1 VAEKFGAHVERL
13 HAVAA
18 SPTRRLLAIGGARDV
33 DRAQAAQSGQAG
45 KPGSHVYVAPFSK
58 LEAASTAAVDDAVL
72 ALAFVGD
79 DLLVAGLANGTIVG
93 WDTSSAGTSA
103 DAVLPEVLRLAGA
116 HRGAV
121 RALDAAPAE
130 RGRGSVST
138 FVLVSVGDDG
148 ALRVGTLEPAAKES
162 PRRFTLVA
170 ERTAST
176 RPLQAVIID
185 PQGKTVAAA
194 GDDSVIRTWSIA
206 EAQAA
211 PREMPCGDAG
221 IGALCFTGDGRI
233 VAGCG
238 DGSIQLCYL
247 EGAVD
252 AENRAGD
259 AAHVGMVRGLV
270 MSAELVDEA
279 KRPLPQRLF
288 SIADDGNLK
297 AWQLDT
303 KRKPRAVALGSVKL
317 TAMVLVPA
325 SRGAKPDRRGG
336 TLVVTDDQ
344 RVLHLVTVNDQAEP
358 ADAAERVRSALDRLR
373 GDLDASG
380 VKVRLD
386 AVDALAELP
395 EDDARQL
402 LDRALG
408 SDGKP
413 EVRKRAAE
421 AMGRSRRRLS
431 RPALRQALGDSDA
444 SVRRAALDA
453 LVAIEADAPLAPLR
467 AALASPHADIRSLA
481 VARLPALRAASP
493 LVPGLIAGR
502 LADNAAEVRRAAL
515 DALYALAGADAL
527 QPVHIAMQRGP
538 ADIRVEAL
546 TRLGRAR
553 LAGTPS
559 EPGAAALL
567 EAALDDDAAE
577 VRTRALLVAV
587 GARPRLAMRVRTVD
601 AELAKA
607 LSELEAQGRLADPW
621 DARDGLPALS
631 DDDVAPLFSALTCRH
646 ATTALRAARCLG
658 ALGDARATGALLQLT
673 REPGADVRREA
684 IAALVRAA
692 LSMPADTRIP
702 ARLEWLLDDEDATV
716 RAAAFDALAELS
728 PTASAGATLELAAL
742 ALGCASE
749 DVRLRAL
756 PILVEFGGRGRH
768 AGQRELTGKAG
779 ELLGRA
785 LDDEHGKVRVQ
796 AFTTLW
802 TWYSGDPRTP
812 LTLGAACRHG
822 DIRKRV
828 VEELARIKGR
838 SAGHWADDLLLAL
851 VGDSTAEVGLA
862 ALEVLTGKRDEAAKR
877 DEASATTKDAKATAR
892 VEIYRAALDAPRP
905 EVRAAG
911 CKAAPRSAAE
921 ALRDRLIEL
930 VKEPRPA
937 VHLAAIEAID
947 RLVPDDAEGFALAFA
962 SEFYELRVRAAEL
975 CGKRRDTRAVGPAQ
989 TLLSI
994 PLHHFFHPSAEL
1006 RQRMAR
1012 ALADVGD
1019 RGSISFLV
1027 SLLDDVDPLVR
1038 EMAARGLATSC
1049 RPGDEKPLVDALSH
1063 ADLPVRSWV
1072 AEGLARLGDA
1082 RAVAVLAGTLA
1093 HDHRPIRIGAILGF
1107 VALGADGV
1115 RGILQGLDD
1124 RDRDVQDLV
1133 FAVIVAR
1140 DVALARAGQA
1150 PDLLLSA
1157 LSSSSP
1163 EIRFG
1168 AARILEARMS
1178 GEDLGQVAQ
1187 ELVGPRKPEKA
1198 ADMKEWPAEDE
1209 RRRRLDAVIGALAS
1223 DHPAQRY
1230 AAAQVLSLR
1239 AQPLAFWR
1247 EAGRLVGPTAADR
1260 PRIPYTNWEDN
1271 EVYQPRKQ
1279 GWIRSLLGRSPT
1291 GLTAAAQAAQA
1302 APVSGTE
1309 RVLTVLS
1316 FAGAP
1321 GGRAVPPLHTE
1332 FAAADAH
1339 KLAFGVY
1346 AGLLRQA
1353 PARSEADET
1362 HRVRRDSIA
1371 RLAVLAASADVGRE
1385 AALPA
1390 LRRALSDPHH
1400 LVRKAA
1406 VSALRSLYAEGS
1418 LAPLELALQAMAA
1431 DVGRA
1436 AVDEIVAAAMAGNDD
1451 ARSLAGS
1458 AIDAPVPEVRAH
1470 ALSQIPRLFEPGSL
1484 EPWLIAL
1491 DSRHADVRLSVVDRL
1506 LVGLEGTAAGAHGE
1520 ALQTRAAAAL
1530 ARAMESDHE
1539 DLRLKAA
1546 VALARR
1552 GDARTVDVLA
1562 GMLRAEDAG
1571 VAARATD
1578 ALVELAHARPQAADA
1593 ATTAAAAAIAIA
1605 ARLEDDPD
1613 RTANRPALIDALGR
1627 IGSPAGSAVLLNLLD
1642 DDDAAIRSR
1651 ALTTLVTLARKRD
1664 ELGRLLVP
1672 RPMPGDASTRQVPY
1686 DEPQAL
1692 TYLGQAAT
1700 RADVSLRVATAQ
1712 ALRDVEDRGAELL
1725 LARLIED
1732 REPAV
1737 RIAACESLAFRAE
1750 HFAGATLEALASALR
1765 GGRRELVLPAAV
1777 GLASRSRPEAFQA
1790 LLLVFKAGEQPER
1803 ERAVVAL
1810 GQLGDRRALE
1820 ELEPLLAE
1828 SAALEPEDAA
1838 LAPAA
1843 AEALGRLLPRL
1854 RNDDP
1859 AHPDEQRRVREV
1871 VVHLAREGANALR
1884 KRALTGLRHAA
1895 AAGDGAEG
1903 RHLLERIVADAY
1915 DELEVRVHAAEELG
1929 KLGDVT
1935 AEAVLA
1941 DALSE
1946 DETRLRRTAMEA
1958 LERIFPRQRLENRT
1972 RTSLLALRSP
1982 FADISAKAASF
1993 LADEGD
1999 PATLVGRL
2007 AEIESDDIRRR
2018 LRQGLIRRGASP
2030 VNELVAVLGGA
2041 AAGGRKSGGND
2052 AERNDRALADAAWI
2066 AGAAGNVD
2074 ANARAALRAAVTPAV
2089 ERAAAAWRGLRASLG
2104 ALAERTSETDAAR
2117 LARAEEAWCACLW
2130 AALRLDA
2137 DAGRAAREA
2146 LASAPVPAP
2155 VRREALHFLGKHGS
2169 QTDLELVRPM
2179 LTDAEASVRAA
2190 AAAIYAALAPER
2202 ASQAITEV
2210 AVPDA
2215 VALQPMAAAA
2225 LERDQDARRLVESRT
2240 GRRVVLPVMLGQK
2253 RTTALETVARA
2264 AGKDPSRLVAI
2275 AALGRIG
2282 GSDADTALTAIFR
2295 DEREEAPVRAAAYR
2309 ALRRVQREA
2318 VRAARFREEDQP

>member
-1 VAEKFGAHVERL
+1 MAEKFGAHVERL

-18 SPTRRLLAIGGARDV
+18 SPSRRLLAIGGARDV
-33 DRAQAAQSGQAG
+33 AQAGQTG
-45 KPGSHVYVAPFSK
+45 KPGSRVYVAPFSK

-93 WDTSSAGTSA
+93 WDTANAGTSS
-103 DAVLPEVLRLAGA
+103 DAALPEVLRIADA

-130 RGRGSVST
+130 RGRGEAPA

-148 ALRVGTLEPAAKES
+148 ALRVGTLEPAGESKES
-162 PRRFTLVA
+162 AGSRRFTLVA
-170 ERTAST
+170 ERTASP
-176 RPLQAVIID
+176 RPLQAVALD

-194 GDDSVIRTWSIA
+194 GDDSVIRTWSIDA
-206 EAQAA
+206 LQAS

-221 IGALCFTGDGRI
+221 IGALCFTGDGR
-233 VAGCG
+233 VAAGCG

-259 AAHVGMVRGLV
+259 AAHTGMVRGLV
-270 MSAELVDEA
+270 MSAELLDEA

-288 SIADDGNLK
+288 SIAEDGSLK

-303 KRKPRAVALGSVKL
+303 KRKPRALELGSVKL

-344 RVLHLVTVNDQAEP
+344 RCLHLVTVNDQAEP
-358 ADAAERVRSALDRLR
+358 ADAVERVRSALDRLR

-402 LDRALG
+402 LDRALARD
-408 SDGKP
+408 SKP

-453 LVAIEADAPLAPLR
+453 LVTIEADAPLAPLR
-467 AALASPHADIRSLA
+467 AALASSYADIRSLA
-481 VARLPALRAASP
+481 VSRLPALRAASP
-493 LVPGLIAGR
+493 LVPGLVAGR

-553 LAGTPS
+553 LAGTPG
-559 EPGAAALL
+559 EAGATALL
-567 EAALDDDAAE
+567 EAALDDEAAE

-587 GARPRLAMRVRTVD
+587 GARPRLAARVRAVD

-607 LSELEAQGRLADPW
+607 LTELEAQGRLADPW
-621 DARDGLPALS
+621 DARQGTPALT
-631 DDDVAPLFSALTCRH
+631 DDDLAPLFSALTCRH
-646 ATTALRAARCLG
+646 ATTALRAARWLG

-673 REPGADVRREA
+673 REPGAEVRREA

-716 RAAAFDALAELS
+716 RAAAFDALSELD
-728 PTASAGATLELAAL
+728 PTASPSATLDLAGL

-756 PILVEFGGRGRH
+756 PILVEFGGKGRH

-785 LDDEHGKVRVQ
+785 LDDEHGKVRAQ

-828 VEELARIKGR
+828 VDELARVKGR
-838 SAGHWADDLLLAL
+838 GPGHWADDLLLAL
-851 VGDSTAEVGLA
+851 IGDSTAEVGLA
-862 ALEVLTGKRDEAAKR
+862 AFEVLTGKRDEAKR
-877 DEASATTKDAKATAR
+877 DEAPAKETKATAR
-892 VEIYRAALDAPRP
+892 VEIYREALDAPRP

-921 ALRDRLIEL
+921 ALRERLIEL
-930 VKEPRPA
+930 IKEPRPA
-937 VHLAAIEAID
+937 VHLAAIEALD

-962 SEFYELRVRAAEL
+962 SDFYELRVRAAEL
-975 CGKRRDTRAVGPAQ
+975 CGKRRDTRAVAPAQ
-989 TLLSI
+989 ALLSI
-994 PLHHFFHPSAEL
+994 PLHHFFRPSDQL

-1027 SLLDDVDPLVR
+1027 SLLEDPDPLVR

-1093 HDHRPIRIGAILGF
+1093 HDHRPIRVGAILGF

-1124 RDRDVQDLV
+1124 RDRDIQDLV

-1209 RRRRLDAVIGALAS
+1209 RRRRLDAAIGALAS

-1260 PRIPYTNWEDN
+1260 PRIPYTNWEDS
-1271 EVYQPRKQ
+1271 EAYQPRKQ
-1279 GWIRSLLGRSPT
+1279 GWIRSLLGRGASP
-1291 GLTAAAQAAQA
+1291 AAA
-1302 APVSGTE
+1302 APLSATE

-1321 GGRAVPPLHTE
+1321 GGRAVPPLHTG
-1332 FAAADAH
+1332 FALADAH
-1339 KLAFGVY
+1339 KLVFGVY

-1371 RLAVLAASADVGRE
+1371 RLAALAANPDVGRD

-1406 VSALRSLYAEGS
+1406 MTALRSLYPEGS
-1418 LAPLELALQAMAA
+1418 LAPLELALQATAA

-1436 AVDEIVAAAMAGNDD
+1436 AVDEIVAAAMAGNQD
-1451 ARSLAGS
+1451 ARPLAGA

-1520 ALQTRAAAAL
+1520 ALQVRAAAAL

-1552 GDARTVDVLA
+1552 GDARTVDVLS
-1562 GMLRAEDAG
+1562 GILRAEDAG
-1571 VAARATD
+1571 VATRATD

-1593 ATTAAAAAIAIA
+1593 ASTAASAAVAIA

-1627 IGSPAGSAVLLNLLD
+1627 IGSPAGSAVLLNLLGD
-1642 DDDAAIRSR
+1642 DDEAIRSR
-1651 ALTTLVTLARKRD
+1651 ALITLLTLARKRD
-1664 ELGRLLVP
+1664 ELGRVLAP
-1672 RPMPGDASTRQVPY
+1672 RPLPGDASTRQVPY
-1686 DEPQAL
+1686 DEPQVL

-1700 RADVSLRVATAQ
+1700 RADVRLRVETAR
-1712 ALRDVEDRGAELL
+1712 ALRDVEDRGAETL
-1725 LARLIED
+1725 LARLAED

-1737 RIAACESLAFRAE
+1737 RVAATESLAFRAE
-1750 HFAGATLEALASALR
+1750 HFVGATIDALASALR

-1790 LLLVFKAGEQPER
+1790 LLLVFKAGEQAER

-1820 ELEPLLAE
+1820 ELEPLLASNAE
-1828 SAALEPEDAA
+1828 LAPEDAA

-1859 AHPDEQRRVREV
+1859 AHPDEQRRVRDL
-1871 VVHLAREGANALR
+1871 VVHLASEGAPVLR

-1895 AAGDGAEG
+1895 AAMSGAEG

-1929 KLGDVT
+1929 KLGSPES
-1935 AEAVLA
+1935 EAVLA

-1946 DETRLRRTAMEA
+1946 DDARLRRAAMEA
-1958 LERIFPRQRLENRT
+1958 LERIFPRQRVENRT

-1982 FADISAKAASF
+1982 YADISAKAASF

-2018 LRQGLIRRGASP
+2018 LRQGLIRRGACP
-2030 VNELVAVLGGA
+2030 VNELVAVLAGKA
-2041 AAGGRKSGGND
+2041 ASSRGNASAQD
-2052 AERNDRALADAAWI
+2052 SDRALADAAWI
-2066 AGAAGNVD
+2066 AGAAATGNLAAD
-2074 ANARAALRAAVTPAV
+2074 ARDTLRAAVAAAV
-2089 ERAAAAWRGLRASLG
+2089 ARAAAAWRSLRASLG
-2104 ALAERTSETDAAR
+2104 ALTERTSDTDTAR
-2117 LARAEEAWCACLW
+2117 LARAEEAWRAGLW

-2137 DAGRAAREA
+2137 DAGRAARDA
-2146 LASAPVPAP
+2146 LTSSASPPTPAP
-2155 VRREALHFLGKHGS
+2155 VRREALHFLGKHGKPS
-2169 QTDLELVRPM
+2169 DLDLVRPM
-2179 LTDAEASVRAA
+2179 LTDADASVRAA
-2190 AAAIYAALAPER
+2190 AAATYATLAPER
-2202 ASQAITEV
+2202 AARSITEV

-2215 VALQPMAAAA
+2215 AALQPLAAAA
-2225 LERDQDARRLVESRT
+2225 LARTEDARRLVESGT
-2240 GRRVVLPVMLGQK
+2240 GRRLVLPVMLGQK
-2253 RTTALETVARA
+2253 RTEALEAVARA
-2264 AGKDPSRLVAI
+2264 KGKDPSRLVAI

-2282 GSDADTALTAIFR
+2282 GDDASAALTAIFR

-2309 ALRRVQREA
+2309 ALRRLQREA
-2318 VRAARFREEDQP
+2318 ARAARFREEDQP

>member
-1 VAEKFGAHVERL
+1 MAEKFGAHVERL

-18 SPTRRLLAIGGARDV
+18 SPSRRLLAIGGARDV
-33 DRAQAAQSGQAG
+33 AQGGQAGQTAQAA
-45 KPGSHVYVAPFSK
+45 KPGSRVYVAPFSK
-58 LEAASTAAVDDAVL
+58 LEAASAAIVDDAVL

-79 DLLVAGLANGTIVG
+79 DLLVAGLASGTIVG
-93 WDTSSAGTSA
+93 WDTANAGTSS
-103 DAVLPEVLRLAGA
+103 DAALPEVLRLTGA

-130 RGRGSVST
+130 RGRGAAPA

-148 ALRVGTLEPAAKES
+148 MLRVGTLEAASEGAG

-170 ERTAST
+170 ERSASA
-176 RPLQAVIID
+176 RALQAVILD

-194 GDDSVIRTWSIA
+194 GDDSVIRTWAIDA
-206 EAQAA
+206 LQAA
-211 PREMPCGDAG
+211 PREMPCGDSG

-233 VAGCG
+233 AAGCG

-259 AAHVGMVRGLV
+259 AAHTAMVRGMV
-270 MSAELVDEA
+270 MSAELVDET

-288 SIADDGNLK
+288 SIAEDGSLK

-303 KRKPRAVALGSVKL
+303 KRKPRSIELGSVKL

-344 RVLHLVTVNDQAEP
+344 RGLHLVTVNDQAEP
-358 ADAAERVRSALDRLR
+358 ADAVERVRSALDRLR

-402 LDRALG
+402 LDRALAR
-408 SDGKP
+408 DAKP

-431 RPALRQALGDSDA
+431 RPALRQALADSDA

-453 LVAIEADAPLAPLR
+453 LVAIESDAPLAPLR
-467 AALASPHADIRSLA
+467 AALASSHADIRSLA
-481 VARLPALRAASP
+481 VSRLPALRAASP
-493 LVPGLIAGR
+493 LVPGLVAGR
-502 LADNAAEVRRAAL
+502 LADNATEVRRAAL
-515 DALYALAGADAL
+515 DALYAIAGSDAL

-538 ADIRVEAL
+538 ADVRVEAL

-553 LAGTPS
+553 LAGTPG
-559 EPGAAALL
+559 EAGAAALL

-587 GARPRLAMRVRTVD
+587 GARQRLAVRVRAVD

-607 LSELEAQGRLADPW
+607 LAELEAQGRLAEPW
-621 DARDGLPALS
+621 DARQGMPALT

-646 ATTALRAARCLG
+646 ATTALRAARWLG

-673 REPGADVRREA
+673 REPAAEVRREA

-716 RAAAFDALAELS
+716 RAAAFDALSELD
-728 PTASAGATLELAAL
+728 PTAGPGATLELAAL

-756 PILVEFGGRGRH
+756 PILVEFGGKGRH

-785 LDDEHGKVRVQ
+785 LDDEHGKVRAQ

-828 VEELARIKGR
+828 VDELARIKGR
-838 SAGHWADDLLLAL
+838 NPGHWADDLLLAL

-862 ALEVLTGKRDEAAKR
+862 AFEVLTGKRDEAKR
-877 DEASATTKDAKATAR
+877 DEAGAKESRDSKAAAR
-892 VEIYRAALDAPRP
+892 VEIYREALDAPRP

-911 CKAAPRSAAE
+911 CKAAPRSTAE
-921 ALRDRLIEL
+921 ALRARLIEL
-930 VKEPRPA
+930 VKEPRPD
-937 VHLAAIEAID
+937 VHLAAIEALD
-947 RLVPDDAEGFALAFA
+947 RLVPDDAEGFALAFD

-989 TLLSI
+989 ALLTI
-994 PLHHFFHPSAEL
+994 PLHHFFRPSDQL

-1019 RGSISFLV
+1019 RGSLPFLV
-1027 SLLDDVDPLVR
+1027 SLLEDPDPLVR

-1093 HDHRPIRIGAILGF
+1093 HDHRPIRVGAILGF

-1124 RDRDVQDLV
+1124 RDRDIQDLV
-1133 FAVIVAR
+1133 FAVIIAR

-1260 PRIPYTNWEDN
+1260 PRIPYTNWEDS
-1271 EVYQPRKQ
+1271 EAYQPRKQ
-1279 GWIRSLLGRSPT
+1279 GWIRSLLGRGS
-1291 GLTAAAQAAQA
+1291 A
-1302 APVSGTE
+1302 APATSAPLSATE

-1321 GGRAVPPLHTE
+1321 GGRAVPPLHAG

-1353 PARSEADET
+1353 PARGEADET

-1371 RLAVLAASADVGRE
+1371 RLAALAANADVGRD

-1406 VSALRSLYAEGS
+1406 TSALRSLYPEGS
-1418 LAPLELALQAMAA
+1418 LAPLELALQATAA

-1436 AVDEIVAAAMAGNDD
+1436 AVDEIVAAAMAGNAD
-1451 ARSLAGS
+1451 ARSLAGA

-1506 LVGLEGTAAGAHGE
+1506 LVGLEGTTAGAHGE
-1520 ALQTRAAAAL
+1520 ALQVRAAAAL

-1562 GMLRAEDAG
+1562 GILRAEDAG

-1578 ALVELAHARPQAADA
+1578 ALVELAHARPKAADA
-1593 ATTAAAAAIAIA
+1593 ATTSSAAAVAIA

-1642 DDDAAIRSR
+1642 DDDAAIRTR
-1651 ALTTLVTLARKRD
+1651 ALTTLLALARKRD
-1664 ELGRLLVP
+1664 ELGRVLAP
-1672 RPMPGDASTRQVPY
+1672 RPMASDASTRQVPY
-1686 DEPQAL
+1686 DEPQVL

-1700 RADVSLRVATAQ
+1700 RADARLRVETAQ
-1712 ALRDVEDRGAELL
+1712 ALRDVEERGAEAL
-1725 LARLIED
+1725 LARLAED

-1737 RIAACESLAFRAE
+1737 RVAATESLAFRAE
-1750 HFAGATLEALASALR
+1750 HFTGATLDALASALR

-1790 LLLVFKAGEQPER
+1790 LLLVFKAGEQAER

-1820 ELEPLLAE
+1820 ELEPLLAK
-1828 SAALEPEDAA
+1828 SAELAPEDAA

-1859 AHPDEQRRVREV
+1859 AHPDEQRRVRELV
-1871 VVHLAREGANALR
+1871 VRLASEGAPVLR

-1895 AAGDGAEG
+1895 AAGEG

-1915 DELEVRVHAAEELG
+1915 DEVEVRAHAVEELG
-1929 KLGDVT
+1929 KLGNT
-1935 AEAVLA
+1935 ESEAVLA
-1941 DALSE
+1941 DVLSE
-1946 DETRLRRTAMEA
+1946 SDTRLRRTAMEA

-2018 LRQGLIRRGASP
+2018 LRQGLIRRGACP
-2030 VNELVAVLGGA
+2030 VNELVAVLAGKGA
-2041 AAGGRKSGGND
+2041 GSSND
-2052 AERNDRALADAAWI
+2052 SDAQRQDRALADAVWI
-2066 AGAAGNVD
+2066 AGAAATGNLAAD
-2074 ANARAALRAAVTPAV
+2074 DRSALRAAVAPAG
-2089 ERAAAAWRGLRASLG
+2089 ERAATAWRSLRASLG
-2104 ALAERTSETDAAR
+2104 ALERASDTDAAR
-2117 LARAEEAWCACLW
+2117 LARAEDAWRASLW

-2137 DAGRAAREA
+2137 DAGRAARDA
-2146 LASAPVPAP
+2146 LASASSPIAPAA
-2155 VRREALHFLGKHGS
+2155 VRREALHFLARHGK
-2169 QTDLELVRPM
+2169 QADLELVRPM
-2179 LTDAEASVRAA
+2179 LTDADASVRAA
-2190 AAAIYAALAPER
+2190 AAAAYAALAPER
-2202 ASQAITEV
+2202 AAKLITELP
-2210 AVPDA
+2210 VPDA
-2215 VALQPMAAAA
+2215 AALQPVAAAA
-2225 LERDQDARRLVESRT
+2225 LASEEDARRLVESRT
-2240 GRRVVLPVMLGQK
+2240 GRRLVLPVMLGQK
-2253 RTTALETVARA
+2253 RTAALEAVARA
-2264 AGKDPSRLVAI
+2264 GGKDPARLVAI

-2282 GSDADTALTAIFR
+2282 GDDADAALTAIFR
-2295 DEREEAPVRAAAYR
+2295 DEREVAPVRAAAYR
-2309 ALRRVQREA
+2309 ALRRLQREA
-2318 VRAARFREEDQP
+2318 ARTERFREEDQP